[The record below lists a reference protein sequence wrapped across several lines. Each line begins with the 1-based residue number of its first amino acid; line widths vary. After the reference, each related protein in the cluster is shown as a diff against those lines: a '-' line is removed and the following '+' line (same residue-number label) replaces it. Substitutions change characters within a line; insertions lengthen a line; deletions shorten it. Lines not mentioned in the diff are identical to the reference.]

1 MEPLQAGKREG
12 AGEPGVFEGRPSHLV
27 DNPSESETPVDER
40 FDASQYAFFGK
51 DVTQEIEIGGLD
63 EEEDTEPIEL
73 PEEDIVDETFPETE
87 EIEAFGSA
95 SNLEDVSELAT
106 SFMKQNRIASRSD
119 DEAASL
125 GNLEAGSNASGG
137 EAPTQPFEL
146 NPPSNWLDPTNQ
158 ETEAERGPRKWW
170 PNSQQLTGSEAGGST
185 GSSPR
190 QPQAQTQGQQQPPSS
205 QQPQQ
210 QQQTTHAQQSQQQ
223 QQWWGLDPS
232 SQASPPA
239 GAGVIYP
246 PQRTQ
251 QVLQGGSSGQA
262 QLMRSPSQGHS
273 SGGSLPGQYSRQY
286 SGLQPPIGVMP
297 SMTPYGAGLPPQFSS
312 PMSPLAPPAQWLAQA
327 NVQLGSGP
335 GSGPQQVPQHSTLM
349 PPQVVLQYQRP
360 HVPQLHAVPPPP
372 FPPHLKPQHM
382 YNVTPPA
389 PQMLPKMGENL
400 MTGDFRDHGQFRGRQ
415 QSQQRHHQHGMQEN
429 NFPGRNN
436 TQSNGWQPLRSKYMT
451 VEEIENIV
459 RIQWAATHSSD
470 PYVDDYYHQAVQSKV
485 SANSPHGRRH
495 FAPSHLRDLPSHTRA
510 AVEPHA
516 YLQVDALGRVPFS
529 SIRRP
534 RPLLEMDSAAGIGGF
549 SGMGQSDGLVE
560 GVPQHRPLEQEPML
574 AARIAIE
581 DGLCLLL
588 DVDDI
593 DRVLAISQPPD
604 GGAQLRRRRQILL
617 EGLAASLQLADV
629 NGMDAGGRS
638 GNGRYMG
645 LSAKDDLVFL
655 RLVSLPKGR
664 KLLTRYLQLLPPGSE
679 LVRIVAMALFR
690 HLRFLFGGVQSDPST
705 SATSVGLANAAAMS
719 VLNLDL
725 PALSACLAAVV
736 LAPEQPPLRPMGSPA
751 GDGATVVLR
760 AVLERATALLTDRN
774 TNYPMQNR
782 AVWQASFDAF
792 FALLAKYCTNKYDS
806 IFHSLMMASPGNSAA
821 INQAAAVAMSK
832 EMPVELLRAS
842 LPHTNDHQR
851 KLLLEFTQRSMA
863 MGTFSGAGS
872 DGHANTAAVRG

>member
-1 MEPLQAGKREG
+1 MEPLQASKRD
-12 AGEPGVFEGRPSHLV
+12 ATAEPRLFQGRASHHLDNLPEPVPPS
-27 DNPSESETPVDER
+27 DER
-40 FDASQYAFFGK
+40 FDASQYAFFGR
-51 DVTQEIEIGGLD
+51 DVTQEVEIGGLD
-63 EEEDTEPIEL
+63 EEDDSEQAEVPED
-73 PEEDIVDETFPETE
+73 DIVEEAFSLVDGRE
-87 EIEAFGSA
+87 EIETFGST
-95 SNLEDVSELAT
+95 SDVDDVSELET
-106 SFMKQNRIASRSD
+106 SFLKQNRIAPRSD
-119 DEAASL
+119 GEAGSL
-125 GNLEAGSNASGG
+125 GSLEAGSNANGG
-137 EAPTQPFEL
+137 EAAAAPTQPFEIS
-146 NPPSNWLDPTNQ
+146 PPSNWLDHTNQ
-158 ETEAERGPRKWW
+158 ETDAERGARKWW
-170 PNSQQLTGSEAGGST
+170 PNSQQQPTGSEVDGAS
-185 GSSPR
+185 GSSAHQA
-190 QPQAQTQGQQQPPSS
+190 QPQAQQQQEPQHP
-205 QQPQQ
+205 PQQ
-210 QQQTTHAQQSQQQ
+210 QQTQTQQPQPQ
-223 QQWWGLDPS
+223 QQWWGMDPS

-239 GAGVIYP
+239 GAMYS
-246 PQRTQ
+246 PQRPQ
-251 QVLQGGSSGQA
+251 QALQGASSGQG
-262 QLMRSPSQGHS
+262 QMMRSATQAQAPAGP
-273 SGGSLPGQYSRQY
+273 LPGQYRQQY
-286 SGLQPPIGVMP
+286 AGIQPPMGVMP
-297 SMTPYGAGLPPQFSS
+297 SMTPYGAGIPPQFSS
-312 PMSPLAPPAQWLAQA
+312 SMTPLAPPAQWLAQA
-327 NVQLGSGP
+327 NVQIGSGP
-335 GSGPQQVPQHSTLM
+335 GSGPQQIPQHSSLM

-360 HVPQLHAVPPPP
+360 HVSQLHAVPPPP
-372 FPPHLKPQHM
+372 YPPHLKPQHM

-389 PQMLPKMGENL
+389 PQMLPKMGESL
-400 MTGDFRDHGQFRGRQ
+400 ITGDFRDHAQFRGRQ
-415 QSQQRHHQHGMQEN
+415 TQQRHHQHGLQDG
-429 NFPGRNN
+429 NFPGRN

-470 PYVDDYYHQAVQSKV
+470 PYVDDYYHQAVQAKMASN
-485 SANSPHGRRH
+485 AHHGRRH

-534 RPLLEMDSAAGIGGF
+534 RPLLEMDSAAGIGGL
-549 SGMGQSDGLVE
+549 SGIGQGDGLVE

-593 DRVLAISQPPD
+593 DRLLTISQPLD
-604 GGAQLRRRRQILL
+604 GGAQLRRRRQLLL

-629 NGMDAGGRS
+629 NGMEAGGRN
-638 GNGRYMG
+638 GNGRFMG

-664 KLLTRYLQLLPPGSE
+664 KLLTRYLQLLCPGSE
-679 LVRIVAMALFR
+679 LVRVVAMALFR

-719 VLNLDL
+719 VLNMDL
-725 PALSACLAAVV
+725 PSLSACLAAVV

-760 AVLERATALLTDRN
+760 AVLERATSLLTDR
-774 TNYPMQNR
+774 TAAYPMQNR

-863 MGTFSGAGS
+863 MGAFPNPGS

>member
-1 MEPLQAGKREG
+1 MEPQLASKREVT
-12 AGEPGVFEGRPSHLV
+12 AEPRGFEGRPSHHL
-27 DNPSESETPVDER
+27 DNLPEPDPPADER

-51 DVTQEIEIGGLD
+51 DVTQEVEIGGLD
-63 EEEDTEPIEL
+63 EEDDIEQIEL
-73 PEEDIVDETFPETE
+73 PEDDIVEETFSGAEDVE
-87 EIEAFGSA
+87 VFGST
-95 SNLEDVSELAT
+95 SDLDDVSELAT
-106 SFMKQNRIASRSD
+106 SFMKQNRITSRSD
-119 DEAASL
+119 GEAGSL
-125 GNLEAGSNASGG
+125 GSLEAGSNVSGG

-146 NPPSNWLDPTNQ
+146 NPPSNWLDHTNQ

-170 PNSQQLTGSEAGGST
+170 PNNQQQLTGLEVDGST
-185 GSSPR
+185 SSSSI
-190 QPQAQTQGQQQPPSS
+190 QPQPQTQGQQQPPSS
-205 QQPQQ
+205 QHLQ
-210 QQQTTHAQQSQQQ
+210 QQQTQTQQSQQQ

-239 GAGVIYP
+239 SALYS

-251 QVLQGGSSGQA
+251 QALQGGPV
-262 QLMRSPSQGHS
+262 QLMRSPSQGS
-273 SGGSLPGQYSRQY
+273 STGSLPGQYRQQY
-286 SGLQPPIGVMP
+286 SGVQPPMGVMP
-297 SMTPYGAGLPPQFSS
+297 SMTPYGAGLAPQYSS

-327 NVQLGSGP
+327 SVQLGSGP
-335 GSGPQQVPQHSTLM
+335 GAGPQPVPQHSTLM

-360 HVPQLHAVPPPP
+360 HVPQLHTIPPPP
-372 FPPHLKPQHM
+372 YPHLKPQHM

-389 PQMLPKMGENL
+389 PQMLPKMGESL
-400 MTGDFRDHGQFRGRQ
+400 ITGDFRDHGQFRGRQ
-415 QSQQRHHQHGMQEN
+415 NQQRHHQHGVQDN

-470 PYVDDYYHQAVQSKV
+470 PYVDDYYHQAVQSKLSV
-485 SANSPHGRRH
+485 NTSHGRRH

-534 RPLLEMDSAAGIGGF
+534 RPLLEMDSAAGIGGL
-549 SGMGQSDGLVE
+549 SGIGQGDGLVE

-593 DRVLAISQPPD
+593 DRILAVSQPPD
-604 GGAQLRRRRQILL
+604 GGALLRRRRQLLL

-629 NGMDAGGRS
+629 NGMDAGGRIGS
-638 GNGRYMG
+638 GRYMG

-664 KLLTRYLQLLPPGSE
+664 KLLTRYLQLLAPGSE

-690 HLRFLFGGVQSDPST
+690 HLRFLFGGVLSDPST

-719 VLNLDL
+719 VLNMDL

-760 AVLERATALLTDRN
+760 AVLERATGLLTDRN
-774 TNYPMQNR
+774 ANYPMQNR

-821 INQAAAVAMSK
+821 VNQAAAVAMSK

-863 MGTFSGAGS
+863 MSTFPTPGS